1 MAAFLGRQYKGI
13 LGTGSALGQEGI
25 ILPTGAAPTPSYTPV
40 LDSMSATP
48 QFAWGVY
55 QLSSSVTSCFECRR
69 SSDNAETT
77 IGFDANGL
85 LDAAAV
91 ATHIGGGNGFAADFY
106 DAEGVRDASEASAAL
121 QLRYKASG
129 SLSKPCVEVVN
140 GFASTPVYSLASN
153 ITMPTTACTIFF
165 LYSPTATRIN
175 GTTVNMLPDNAGV
188 TRGYIRES
196 SDTDSTNFV
205 MSQGAG
211 TDTAADYGSFLQ
223 SGSTYLVE
231 IRRDTS
237 SNTEY
242 FVNNVS
248 IGTGSFGNRPDIIA
262 LLQDISTAQG
272 FFEMYELLVFNTDI
286 SAGDKATYI
295 AHINNEYGLSLPS
308 YDPDAEAYFTAAG
321 ITDTAEKDAVNQ
333 LVLNLKGTGST
344 PNNTN
349 LWTDAAAFYPIS
361 PTSLAASAYN
371 LRDTTSLNMT
381 WANSP
386 THASTGVTF
395 NGTTQ
400 YGDTGF
406 NPSTASLANG
416 YDLTLGVQ
424 IVNASVTAIGLMS
437 AFLSTGS
444 RTQMLLNS
452 GNLYQDIH
460 NVNGGR
466 WVTSAGGT
474 YQGRMIVSADR
485 LANGGRTNYLNG
497 TSLGTK
503 LSEDDGT
510 PVNLSLWT
518 GAQNNGSGGQNFTA
532 FELAFGLIIPKGLN
546 ATAVADL
553 DYAISTYN
561 ATVLVS
567 DPDAAAFISSAGITS
582 RAECEAVNQ
591 LVKDLKGTGSTTNNT
606 DVWSDMNAIYPVS
619 PTSLSAAAYN
629 LKDPTS
635 YNITWA
641 NSPTHSADGVVG
653 NGLNQ
658 YGDTNF
664 NPNTSGSLNSFGV
677 SMAINT
683 NVTSDFV
690 DSGVRNGATS
700 FVQLNSYYQGNVQG
714 VINTNAVGFTSA
726 ANANTIGVYTAVRR
740 SATDTEL
747 YKDGASV
754 DVKSD
759 NSVSLPTGNV
769 YILARNLVGTG
780 AEIFSTR
787 RMSFYAIHAGL
798 TDNQATDLYD
808 AINTYNTALNR

>member
-1 MAAFLGRQYKGI
+1 M
-13 LGTGSALGQEGI
+13 
-25 ILPTGAAPTPSYTPV
+25 SYSLTRF
-40 LDSMSATP
+40 SYSN
-48 QFAWGVY
+48 
-55 QLSSSVTSCFECRR
+55 LSVSSVYKLTSLP
-69 SSDNAETT
+69 
-77 IGFDANGL
+77 ANGSTMFSQSVGFIQKAGQATTAYPRFQIYDTGYKTAEFQTTAL
-85 LDAAAV
+85 NAYNHQIGLTDAGTARIFVNGVTGTTEAYGTINNPNNVIKLGDFPTV
-91 ATHIGGGNGFAADFY
+91 ANTGHIGTIQEIIAWDSNEAAN
-106 DAEGVRDASEASAAL
+106 R
-121 QLRYKASG
+121 
-129 SLSKPCVEVVN
+129 
-140 GFASTPVYSLASN
+140 
-153 ITMPTTACTIFF
+153 
-165 LYSPTATRIN
+165 
-175 GTTVNMLPDNAGV
+175 AG
-188 TRGYIRES
+188 IE
-196 SDTDSTNFV
+196 
-205 MSQGAG
+205 
-211 TDTAADYGSFLQ
+211 
-223 SGSTYLVE
+223 
-231 IRRDTS
+231 
-237 SNTEY
+237 SNTNSY
-242 FVNNVS
+242 YT
-248 IGTGSFGNRPDIIA
+248 I
-262 LLQDISTAQG
+262 
-272 FFEMYELLVFNTDI
+272 
-286 SAGDKATYI
+286 
-295 AHINNEYGLSLPS
+295 YGG
-308 YDPDAEAYFTAAG
+308 YDPDALAYFTAAG

-395 NGTTQ
+395 DGSTQ

-416 YDLTLGVQ
+416 YDLTLGME

-460 NVNGGR
+460 NVSGGR

-485 LANGGRTNYLNG
+485 LANGGRTNYLNA
-497 TSLGTK
+497 TSLGSK
-503 LSEDDGT
+503 LSESSGT
-510 PVNLSLWT
+510 PVNLSLFV

-532 FELAFGLIIPKGLN
+532 FEMRFGLIIPKGLN

-641 NSPTHSADGVVG
+641 NSPTHSADGVEG
-653 NGLNQ
+653 NGSTQ
-658 YGDTNF
+658 YGDTGF
-664 NPNTSGSLNSFGV
+664 N
-677 SMAINT
+677 
-683 NVTSDFV
+683 
-690 DSGVRNGATS
+690 
-700 FVQLNSYYQGNVQG
+700 
-714 VINTNAVGFTSA
+714 INTNAALDSFGLTVYLNTYNALTSVEIGAYDTAFSQITGYAGGNTLSFLNQAGSGAVSTAGSA
-726 ANANTIGVYTAVRR
+726 AVLTSVRTASNAIA
-740 SATDTEL
+740 L
-747 YKDGASV
+747 YKDGV
-754 DVKSD
+754 
-759 NSVSLPTGNV
+759 SVSTATTASTSKPNGDV
-769 YILARNLVGTG
+769 YVLARNNIGVG
-780 AEIFSTR
+780 AANLSTK
-787 RMSFYAIHAGL
+787 RMAFAAIHAGL
-798 TDNQATDLYD
+798 TANQAKDLYD